1 MSQSILSVRVNS
13 EDKKGF
19 ENFCDQVGMNVSVA
33 VNMFVKTVI
42 RDQKLSFE
50 VRVDPFYTHSNMQR
64 LEKSI
69 QQLKKGKGVEH
80 ELIEAD

>member
-1 MSQSILSVRVNS
+1 MSQTTLSVRVNS

-19 ENFCDQVGMNVSVA
+19 ESFCEKVGMNASVA

-42 RDQKLSFE
+42 REQRLPFE
-50 VRVDPFYTHSNMQR
+50 VKTDPFYSESNMRR

-69 QQLKKGKGVEH
+69 QQLREGKGIEN
-80 ELIEAD
+80 ELLEGD